1 MDKIREVRC
10 DLSEYIQILTC
21 DGQKLAALRT
31 EADAAVVRAEEAEAK
46 NKKYEQMLL
55 EKDQEI
61 TSLTHKVSVLEGDLE
76 KAETSLADL
85 KGASVEGESSKATS
99 ENLQRKVQLLEEEL
113 DAAEKNVK
121 DTVEK
126 YVFAVA

>member
-10 DLSEYIQILTC
+10 DLSQYIQILTC
-21 DGQKLAALRT
+21 DVQKLAALRT

-85 KGASVEGESSKATS
+85 KGASVEGES
-99 ENLQRKVQLLEEEL
+99 
-113 DAAEKNVK
+113 
-121 DTVEK
+121 
-126 YVFAVA
+126 